1 MYSAKSDS
9 KKGCRVRL
17 RPGRNCTL
25 AAFILSLGAT
35 PALAQF
41 VEAQKLAVS
50 DETAAEW
57 FGRSVSVSGNTAV
70 VGEASD
76 ACAAGLRCGSVHVLG
91 FNGTSWIAE
100 QKLTASDAAANNAF
114 GTSVSQS
121 VDTVVVGAL
130 NDDCVAGLDC
140 GSAYVFRFNGTSW
153 VEEQKLTASD
163 AAAFDQFGYST
174 SVSGETAV
182 VGAFQTSCA
191 AGAYCGS
198 AYVYR
203 RSGTSWVQEQELT
216 ASDAEADDLFGWSV
230 SVSGETIVVGA
241 WHRVCNSGPFCGTAY
256 VYRFNGTSWVE
267 TQKLVASDEGG
278 NDWFG
283 RSVYVS
289 SDTAIVGAPA
299 FECMAG
305 TLCGSAYVFRF
316 NGTSWVQEQKLTA
329 SDAAADDWFGM
340 SVSVSG
346 KRAVVGARD
355 TDCADGVD
363 CGSAYVYWFDGNS
376 WVDEQK
382 LTASDVGED
391 DWFGYSVSVSGETIL
406 VGAPTRQCTAGV
418 DCGVAYVFRGP
429 SIPAVSTWGL
439 ASLSMLLLVAG
450 TIAIRRAK
458 NSSALVVRSIQTR
471 L

>member
-1 MYSAKSDS
+1 MYSAKSDG

-17 RPGRNCTL
+17 RPGKNCTL
-25 AAFILSLGAT
+25 VAIIFSLGAA

-41 VEAQKLAVS
+41 VEVQKLAVS

-91 FNGTSWIAE
+91 F
-100 QKLTASDAAANNAF
+100 D
-114 GTSVSQS
+114 
-121 VDTVVVGAL
+121 
-130 NDDCVAGLDC
+130 
-140 GSAYVFRFNGTSW
+140 GTSW
-153 VEEQKLTASD
+153 VQEQKLTASD
-163 AAAFDQFGYST
+163 AAAFDQFGYSA
-174 SVSGETAV
+174 SVSGDTVV

-289 SDTAIVGAPA
+289 GDTAIVGAPA
-299 FECMAG
+299 FECTAG
-305 TLCGSAYVFRF
+305 TLCGSAYVYRF

-363 CGSAYVYWFDGNS
+363 CGSAYVYWFDGTS

-406 VGAPTRQCTAGV
+406 VGAPNRQCTAGV
-418 DCGVAYVFRGP
+418 DCGAAYVFRGP

-439 ASLSMLLLVAG
+439 ASLSMLLLAAG
-450 TIAIRRAK
+450 TILIRRTR
-458 NSSALVVRSIQTR
+458 NSSGSVGHSVNTGS
-471 L
+471 